1 MKIAFV
7 TSSAE
12 AGKDGMGDYTL
23 SLAAALQSLGHS
35 VLVIGLNDR
44 WIEEGSAAATRDNA
58 DGVALERLASTIP
71 FPDRIDRACAR
82 LTDFR
87 PDWASFQMS
96 CYAYHPKGILFGV
109 NRHLR
114 RLAEA
119 CENWQVMFQELWI
132 AFQKDASLKN
142 RIVGTLQRRS
152 IKGGVCALRPKLL
165 QTSTPL
171 FRAMLRTIGIE
182 ASVLPLAGS
191 IPVNPDAGVDWFLEA
206 LGKPGSPVA
215 AEKRKE
221 HLAGGF
227 FGAIYPN
234 WEPEPFFSSLR
245 KVASKTGQKVTIFA
259 AGRMGGG
266 GEVIW
271 DRLAPAYPDFRFH
284 KLGELSFDRVSQY
297 LRNLDFGIAATP
309 WLAIGKSSATAAM
322 LDHGIPV
329 LVTRNDSQPRLRL
342 DIEPPADPLL
352 ILADRD
358 VSDRFLAGLPRREPR
373 HTARDLAAEFVRR
386 MEQAQSAPRFG
397 SQRCG

>member
-1 MKIAFV
+1 MRIAFV

-23 SLAAALQSLGHS
+23 SLAAALRSLGHS
-35 VLVIGLNDR
+35 VLAIGLNDR
-44 WIEEGSAAATRDNA
+44 WIEKDSSAATRDNA
-58 DGVALERLASTIP
+58 DGVALERLASSIP
-71 FPDRIDRACAR
+71 VPERIDRACVR
-82 LTDFR
+82 LKDFR
-87 PDWASFQMS
+87 PEWASFQMS

-114 RLAEA
+114 RLAA
-119 CENWQVMFQELWI
+119 TCENWQVMFQELWI

-142 RIVGTLQRRS
+142 RLVGTLQRLS
-152 IKGGVCALRPKLL
+152 IKGGVKALQPKLL

-171 FRAMLRTIGIE
+171 FRALLRTIGIE

-191 IPVNPDAGVDWFLEA
+191 IPVNPDPGTDWFLEV
-206 LGKPGSPVA
+206 LGENGAPIL
-215 AEKRKE
+215 AEKRKA
-221 HLAGGF
+221 HLVGGF

-245 KVASKTGQKVTIFA
+245 KVAQKTGQRVTILA

-266 GEVIW
+266 GEAIW
-271 DRLAPAYPDFRFH
+271 NRLAPLYPDIRFH
-284 KLGELSFDRVSQY
+284 KVGELSFDRVSQY

-329 LVTRNDSQPRLRL
+329 MVTRNDSQPRLRL
-342 DIEPPADPLL
+342 EIEPPADPLL

-358 VSDRFLAGLPRREPR
+358 VSERFLAGLPWREPR

-386 MEQAQSAPRFG
+386 MQQAQSARRFG
-397 SQRCG
+397 G